1 MRYVIGTVKGKRS
14 KKVTQIKTLDSLT
27 MACVEYDEYVM
38 HLASKRTTGITVLLA
53 DSEKKTLLKAHQ
65 F

>member
-1 MRYVIGTVKGKRS
+1 MRYVIGTVKGKRT

-38 HLASKRTTGITVLLA
+38 SLATRGTRGVTVLLA
-53 DSEKKTLLKAHQ
+53 DSERQTIVKAHQ